1 MRLISSLYYSRD
13 YVYRHVKLMN
23 YHMDWS
29 QLEEA
34 FRKASPGPEN
44 VSLDPQLVKH
54 FKRRLWSS
62 IRHGFEHIS
71 LCHCPL
77 FS

>member
-13 YVYRHVKLMN
+13 YVYRHVKSMN
-23 YHMDWS
+23 KHMDWS

-34 FRKASPGPEN
+34 LRKVSSRPEN
-44 VSLDPQLVKH
+44 ASLDPQLVKH

-62 IRHGFEHIS
+62 IRHGF
-71 LCHCPL
+71 
-77 FS
+77 

>member
-1 MRLISSLYYSRD
+1 MISCLYYSRD
-13 YVYRHVKLMN
+13 YVYRHVKTMN
-23 YHMDWS
+23 KHMDWS

-34 FRKASPGPEN
+34 VRKVSSMPEI

-62 IRHGFEHIS
+62 IRHEFEHIS
-71 LCHCPL
+71 SCHCL
-77 FS
+77 VDRL